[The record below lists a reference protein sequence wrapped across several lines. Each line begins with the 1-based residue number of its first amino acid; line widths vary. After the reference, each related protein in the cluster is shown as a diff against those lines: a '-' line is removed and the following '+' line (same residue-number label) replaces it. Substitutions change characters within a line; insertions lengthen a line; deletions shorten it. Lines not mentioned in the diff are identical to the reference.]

1 LTRKVQA
8 VTLNSKLDSIY
19 AEMPKFLDVHSFH
32 SLGESIVR
40 ELQRS
45 PPDEFGVKHL
55 NILYN
60 KAIDLC
66 FCYLDA
72 PDRESVE
79 KHHEKVNLKCDWITE
94 VETTA

>member
-1 LTRKVQA
+1 LA
-8 VTLNSKLDSIY
+8 
-19 AEMPKFLDVHSFH
+19 KFLDVHSFH
-32 SLGESIVR
+32 SLGESAVKK
-40 ELQRS
+40 LQLS

-79 KHHEKVNLKCDWITE
+79 KHHEKVNLKWQKLRQLLEEDEKYKSQICIQISNSSLT
-94 VETTA
+94 

>member
-1 LTRKVQA
+1 MVCLSLCKWLTRKVHA

-32 SLGESIVR
+32 SLGESTVN
-40 ELQRS
+40 ELQRA

-60 KAIDLC
+60 KANDLC
-66 FCYLDA
+66 FCYLEA
-72 PDRESVE
+72 ANRESVE
-79 KHHEKVNLKCDWITE
+79 KHHEKANL
-94 VETTA
+94 